1 METDYSVYTE
11 GILKDLKELIRSDV
25 NAGMD
30 RNPGEDRCH
39 LMK

>member
-1 METDYSVYTE
+1 METDYSVHTE

-30 RNPGEDRCH
+30 RNPAKDRCH